1 MDLRDFTDYNNL
13 SQMSL
18 IQNISIFSLN
28 ARQSLWLLWLL
39 LFFLFVIMSFI
50 FSRQWKNYGI
60 QNSNLRFAEF
70 IYYILS
76 IFLLGFA
83 AISIILF
90 NANL

>member
-1 MDLRDFTDYNNL
+1 
-13 SQMSL
+13 
-18 IQNISIFSLN
+18 
-28 ARQSLWLLWLL
+28 
-39 LFFLFVIMSFI
+39 MSFI